1 MADMQRPPQPAQG
14 GNPMRGT
21 DPMSANRTGFN
32 PADMAFMA
40 KSGQV
45 SPDMTFGEF
54 METSFG
60 IRPEDPLQEAVQ
72 KMKKNVQNASPMGK
86 MQNMAQGAGSRAP
99 EQGMPQAPPQGGQ
112 KPMPQGRKPMVQS
125 GGLEGLIGQM

>member
-1 MADMQRPPQPAQG
+1 MGDMQRPPQAPPQG
-14 GNPMRGT
+14 GNPMRGN
-21 DPMSANRTGFN
+21 DPMSANRTGLN

-45 SPDMTFGEF
+45 RPDMTFGEF

-86 MQNMAQGAGSRAP
+86 MQNMAQGAGPRAP
-99 EQGMPQAPPQGGQ
+99 EQGAPPQGAQ